1 MARGSGN
8 KAQWLVLGSFTLE
21 NRQSGHML
29 ESGYDIETQFAPAA
43 GEKFDGRTWTAYSG
57 PADAGSRGTAVVDFL
72 DPSLPFDDRQWC
84 YAYAA
89 TYVYAPKATKV
100 VMLLGSDD
108 GVLVV
113 ANGAVAHRNDC
124 QRAFTAD
131 TDEVP
136 LALRAGWNTLIFKV
150 TQAELAWM
158 LSVRFCTADKKPLNL
173 TLSAHRPAGPMFKG
187 FATRRN
193 GVRLARSPRIG
204 IFTDAQGLRV
214 GMGLTIFN
222 DSGTDLS
229 RMVAQVIDAQEK
241 VLAESVVPRV
251 KAFTSRAVVIDAPG
265 QELLSTL
272 SDRQGACIRLKCP
285 LNEID
290 APIETVAVGALFF
303 GAMAGFTTP
312 LSAEAEFTVPSVF
325 RGQMAVVVVE
335 PGDGL
340 PPDRTVGQPK
350 WPSRQ
355 VGADETRGGIV
366 RVGLEAPP
374 GMVQPRARL
383 TFGDAAAQ
391 ALVARVRFLVQ
402 RLEADLSAAAG
413 PARKGLAALVR
424 GDFAAAC
431 LAMKSFEESLA
442 RTQPNRKDELITLVG
457 HAHIDM
463 NWLWTSSETVQVCH
477 DTFRQ
482 ALSFMDEF
490 PQFTFSQSQSACYRM
505 IERTDPKMFERIRQ
519 RVAQGRWEL
528 LGGAVTEGDTN
539 LSSGEGIART
549 LLYGQ
554 RYFLSRF
561 GKMARVGWLPDN
573 FGHVGQLPQLLNL
586 AGIRYYYAHRCQPQ
600 LGAYVWEGVDGSQVV
615 HYVTPNYNG
624 EVTPEIRLIPRKY
637 DPKHGRLMWIY
648 GVGDHGGGPTRRD
661 VTAALEYNDLPE
673 FPQLQFGTAEAFFKS
688 LESDRAALPV
698 HRGELGF
705 AFEGCYTSIARIKEG
720 NRRCEAA
727 LYSAEMLA
735 TLMTLHGRA
744 YPSGPLSEAWEQVA
758 FNQFHDILCGS
769 ATHESNS
776 ESVGTYDVAMQ
787 KAREVQYGALRGLA
801 ALVPATQ
808 GQGQPLVVF
817 NTLPRKR
824 TDVVEA
830 EIFSYIAPPAALVRT
845 WGFGSPHPTPA
856 TWVNPIMPVDV
867 GQGPYATVRLCDAGG
882 HAVDAQMVDGKL
894 FPNGYRIKVRFLAK
908 DMPACGHQLY
918 YVRPDLPGPVQ
929 DGSLTVKGTTIET
942 PFLRVE
948 VDPKTGHVSRIFDR
962 KRNVDVLGR
971 GRAGNVLRAY
981 MEKPHA
987 MSAWNLGPISSV
999 QTIDQ
1004 VDAVRVV
1011 ERGPVRAVIEV
1022 WRRWGRS
1029 TFVQRIIVH
1038 RDLPRVDFELDA
1050 RWFELGG
1057 PDHDAP
1063 MLRVGFGLNV
1073 KKGRFVCDT
1082 PFAAMERP
1090 TNGQE
1095 VPVQQWA
1102 DLSGAKGGAAL
1113 MNETKYGHRCTGD
1126 EVEMTLLRS
1135 GYDPDPYPDQGPH
1148 MIRYSLLPHGGDWQA
1163 GGVAQAAREY
1173 NLPALAVE
1181 TPPNGA
1187 LGTRQEALVTE
1198 KTPLASAKSPLP
1210 STFLSLSPDNF
1221 ILSALKKAEEGD
1233 AFIVRFYEAYGLASR
1248 AVLTLPQAV
1257 KSAVRVDLLE
1267 MDLPGAAA
1275 PTIQGSSVTL
1285 DVKAREVVTLK
1296 LMF

>member
-1 MARGSGN
+1 MARIGVN
-8 KAQWLVLGSFTLE
+8 KAQWLVLGSFPLQ
-21 NRQSGHML
+21 NRQSGRML
-29 ESGYDIETQFAPAA
+29 ESGYDIEAQFVPAA
-43 GEKFDGRTWTAYSG
+43 GEKFDGHTWTPYG
-57 PADAGSRGTAVVDFL
+57 GLADAGSRGPAVVDFL

-89 TYVYAPKATKV
+89 TYVYAPKAMKALMV
-100 VMLLGSDD
+100 LGSDD
-108 GVLVV
+108 GVLMY
-113 ANGAVAHRNDC
+113 ANGLLVHRNDC

-136 LALRAGWNTLIFKV
+136 LALRAGWNTLLFKV
-150 TQAELAWM
+150 SQAELAWM
-158 LSVRFCTADKKPLNL
+158 LSARLCTRDKKPLNL
-173 TLSAHRPAGPMFKG
+173 AFSSQRPAGPMFKG
-187 FATRRN
+187 FSARRN
-193 GVRLARSPRIG
+193 GVCLARSPRVE
-204 IFTDAQGLRV
+204 IFTDAHGLRV
-214 GMGLTIFN
+214 GMGLTVFN
-222 DSGTDLS
+222 DSGQDLS
-229 RMVAQVIDAQEK
+229 RVVAQVIDAEKK
-241 VLAESVVPRV
+241 VLAEAVVSRV
-251 KAFTSRAVVIDAPG
+251 KAFSTRPVVIDAPG
-265 QELLSTL
+265 QQLLSTL
-272 SDRQGACIRLKCP
+272 SDQRGAHILVKCS
-285 LNEID
+285 LNEFV
-290 APIETVAVGALFF
+290 APIETVAVGVLFF
-303 GAMAGFTTP
+303 GAMSGFVTP
-312 LSAEAEFTVPSVF
+312 LTGQAEFAVPSVF
-325 RGQMAVVVVE
+325 HGQPAVLEVE

-340 PPDRTVGQPK
+340 LPDRTVGQPK

-355 VGADETRGGIV
+355 VSAEETQGGTV
-366 RVGLEAPP
+366 RVNLEAPP

-383 TFGDAAAQ
+383 TFGDKGTQ
-391 ALVARVRFLVQ
+391 VLVGRVRFLVQ
-402 RLEADLSAAAG
+402 KLEADLSATAES
-413 PARKGLAALVR
+413 ARKGLAALVR

-431 LAMKSFEESLA
+431 LALKSFEEALSS
-442 RTQPNRKDELITLVG
+442 TQPNRRDELVTLVG

-463 NWLWTSSETVQVCH
+463 NWLWTSAETVQVCH

-482 ALSFMDEF
+482 ALSFMEEF

-505 IERTDPKMFERIRQ
+505 IERTDPKMFEQIRHRI
-519 RVAQGRWEL
+519 AQGRWEL

-539 LSSGEGIART
+539 MSSGEGIART

-554 RYFLSRF
+554 RYFLARF

-586 AGIRYYYAHRCQPQ
+586 AGMRYFYAHRCQPQ
-600 LGAYVWEGVDGSQVV
+600 LGAYVWEGVEGSTVI

-624 EVTPEIRLIPRKY
+624 EVTPDLRLLPRQY

-661 VTAALEYNDLPE
+661 VTAALAYDQLPE
-673 FPQLQFGTAEAFFKS
+673 FPRLQFGTAEAFFKS
-688 LESDRAALPV
+688 LETDRAALPV

-720 NRRCEAA
+720 NRRCESA

-735 TLMTLHGRA
+735 TLMTLHGQA

-769 ATHESNS
+769 ATHESNR
-776 ESVGTYDVAMQ
+776 ESVGTYDLAMQ
-787 KAREVQYGALRGLA
+787 KAQEVQYGALRGLA
-801 ALVPATQ
+801 ALVPSAAD
-808 GQGQPLVVF
+808 QGQPLVVF

-824 TDVVEA
+824 SDVVEA
-830 EIFSYIAPPAALVRT
+830 EIFSHIAPPAALVRT
-845 WGFGSPHPTPA
+845 WGYGSPHPTPA
-856 TWVNPIMPVDV
+856 AWVNPIMPVDV
-867 GQGPYATVRLCDAGG
+867 GQGPYATVRLRNAAGR
-882 HAVDAQMVDGKL
+882 AVDAQMVDGKL
-894 FPNGYRIKVRFLAK
+894 FPNGYRLKVRFLAQ

-918 YVRPDLPGPVQ
+918 YVRPDLPGKVQ

-942 PFLRVE
+942 PYLRVE
-948 VDPKTGHVSRIFDR
+948 VDGKTGHVSRIFDR
-962 KRNVDVLGR
+962 KRKQEVLGR
-971 GRAGNVLRAY
+971 GRMGNVLRAY

-987 MSAWNLGPISSV
+987 MSAWSLGPISSV

-1004 VDAVRVV
+1004 VDSVRVV

-1050 RWFELGG
+1050 RWFEIGG
-1057 PDHDAP
+1057 PNHDAP

-1073 KKGRFVCDT
+1073 KKGKFVCDT
-1082 PFAAMERP
+1082 PYAAMERP

-1102 DLSGAKGGAAL
+1102 DLSGRGGGAAL

-1148 MIRYSLLPHGGDWQA
+1148 MIRYSLLPHGGDWKA
-1163 GGVAQAAREY
+1163 AGVAQAAREY
-1173 NLPALAVE
+1173 NLPALALE
-1181 TPPNGA
+1181 TSPTQTQPGA
-1187 LGTRQEALVTE
+1187 AAPQLEAGTGLMS
-1198 KTPLASAKSPLP
+1198 LA
-1210 STFLSLSPDNF
+1210 PDNF
-1221 ILSALKKAEEGD
+1221 ILSALKKAEDGD
-1233 AFIVRFYEAYGLASR
+1233 EFIVRFHEAHGVASR
-1248 AVLTLPQAV
+1248 AVLTLPLV
-1257 KSAVRVDLLE
+1257 LKSAVRVDLLE
-1267 MDLPGAAA
+1267 MDLPGAAVA
-1275 PTIQGSSVTL
+1275 TIQNNTVSL

-1296 LMF
+1296 LAF

>member
-1 MARGSGN
+1 MARVGV
-8 KAQWLVLGSFTLE
+8 KDQWLVLGSFPLE
-21 NRQSGHML
+21 NRQAGRML
-29 ESGYDIETQFAPAA
+29 ESGYDIEAQFLPAA
-43 GEKFDGRTWTAYSG
+43 GEKFEGRTWTPYSMPG
-57 PADAGSRGTAVVDFL
+57 IAGSGGPAVVDFL
-72 DPSLPFDDRQWC
+72 NPSLPFDDRQWC

-89 TYVYAPKATKV
+89 TYVHSPKATKV
-100 VMLLGSDD
+100 LMLIGSDD
-108 GVLVV
+108 GVAIY
-113 ANGAVAHRNDC
+113 ANGQEVHRNDC
-124 QRAFTAD
+124 QRSFTAD
-131 TDEVP
+131 IDEVP
-136 LALRAGWNTLIFKV
+136 LALRAGWNTLVFKV
-150 TQAELAWM
+150 SQAELAWT
-158 LSVRFCTADKKPLNL
+158 LSARFCTPNRKPLNL
-173 TLSAHRPAGPMFKG
+173 TFSSRRPVGPAFKG
-187 FATRRN
+187 FSTRRN
-193 GVRLARSPRIG
+193 GVRLARSPRIE
-204 IFTDAQGLRV
+204 IFPNAQGLRV
-214 GMGLTIFN
+214 RMGLTIFN
-222 DSGTDLS
+222 DSGQDLS
-229 RMVAQVIDAQEK
+229 RVVAQVIDAQEK
-241 VLAESVVPRV
+241 VLAETVVPRV
-251 KAFTSRAVVIDAPG
+251 KPFTSRPVVIDAPG
-265 QELLSTL
+265 QDLLSTL
-272 SDRQGACIRLKCP
+272 SGRQEARIRLKSP

-290 APIETVAVGALFF
+290 APVETVAVGVLFF
-303 GAMAGFTTP
+303 GAMSGFTAP
-312 LSAEAEFTVPSVF
+312 LSAEAEFAVPSIF
-325 RGQMAVVVVE
+325 RGQPAILEVE

-355 VGADETRGGIV
+355 VGAEETRGGTV
-366 RVGLEAPP
+366 RAGLEAPP
-374 GMVQPRARL
+374 GMAPPRVRL
-383 TFGDAAAQ
+383 TFGDAATQ
-391 ALVARVRFLVQ
+391 ALVNRARFLVQ
-402 RLEADLSAAAG
+402 KLEADLSAAAE
-413 PARKGLAALVR
+413 PARIGLTALVR

-431 LAMKSFEESLA
+431 EAMKSFEESLS
-442 RTQPNRKDELITLVG
+442 RTQPNRKDELVTLVG

-482 ALSFMDEF
+482 ALSFMEEF
-490 PQFTFSQSQSACYRM
+490 PRFTFSQSQSACYRM
-505 IERTDPKMFERIRQ
+505 IERTDAKMFEQIRQ
-519 RVAQGRWEL
+519 RIAQGRWEL

-539 LSSGEGIART
+539 MSSGEGIART

-586 AGIRYYYAHRCQPQ
+586 AGIKYFYAHRCQPQ
-600 LGAYVWEGVDGSQVV
+600 LGAYVWEGVDGSKVI

-624 EVTPEIRLIPRKY
+624 EIVPETRLLPRKY

-661 VTAALEYNDLPE
+661 VTAALAYNELPE
-673 FPQLQFGTAEAFFKS
+673 FPRFEFGTAEAFFKS
-688 LESDRAALPV
+688 LETDLAALPV
-698 HRGELGF
+698 HRGELQF

-720 NRRCEAA
+720 NRRCESA
-727 LYSAEMLA
+727 LYAAEMLA
-735 TLMTLHGRA
+735 TLMTLRGQA
-744 YPSGPLSEAWEQVA
+744 YPAGPLSEAWEQVA

-769 ATHESNS
+769 ATHESNR

-787 KAREVQYGALRGLA
+787 KSREVQYGALRGLA
-801 ALVPATQ
+801 AMAPSA
-808 GQGQPLVVF
+808 GDQGQPLFVF

-824 TDVVEA
+824 SDVVEA
-830 EIFSYIAPPAALVRT
+830 EIFSHIAPPAALVRT
-845 WGFGSPHPTPA
+845 WGWGSPHPCPS

-867 GQGPYATVRLCDAGG
+867 GQGPYATVRLRDAGG
-882 HAVDAQMVDGKL
+882 RAVDAQMVDGKL

-942 PFLRVE
+942 PLLRVE
-948 VDPKTGHVSRIFDR
+948 VDGKTGHVTRIFDR
-962 KRNVDVLGR
+962 KRKVDVLGR
-971 GRAGNVLRAY
+971 GRLGNALRVY

-999 QTIDQ
+999 QTIDH

-1050 RWFELGG
+1050 RWFEIGG
-1057 PDHDAP
+1057 ADHDAP

-1082 PFAAMERP
+1082 PYAAMDRP

-1113 MNETKYGHRCTGD
+1113 LNETKYGYRCTGD

-1148 MIRYSLLPHGGDWQA
+1148 MIHYSLLPHGGDWKA

-1173 NLPALAVE
+1173 DLPALALE
-1181 TPPNGA
+1181 TPPNEA
-1187 LGTRQEALVTE
+1187 LGTRQQALLTDKSE
-1198 KTPLASAKSPLP
+1198 LPSAKCQVPDA
-1210 STFLSLSPDNF
+1210 FLSLSPDNL
-1221 ILSALKKAEEGD
+1221 ILSALKKAEDGD
-1233 AFIVRFYEAYGLASR
+1233 EFIVRFHEAHGEASR

-1267 MDLPGAAA
+1267 MDLPDATAA
-1275 PTIQGSSVTL
+1275 TILNDTVSVN
-1285 DVKAREVVTLK
+1285 VKPREIVTLK
-1296 LMF
+1296 LAF